1 MSKTV
6 KILLGILLFLVLM
19 LAAVAIG
26 LDNFMERE
34 IEDRS
39 SEILQTQVSIANLS
53 LSLFGG
59 SGSIKGFKVQ
69 NPDGFSEHTALLF
82 EEADIHVEL
91 SSLFSDKIVVHQLI
105 IRRPHIYF
113 EQQGTQ
119 VNLNELR
126 KNLETVSAGEADK
139 ALIIEYLLIEEGV
152 ITLNT
157 SIDRENE
164 TRVELEF
171 FELEGIGREGNNT
184 VQQSMKQVL
193 EPLLEHALK
202 EAARKG
208 VLEQLEQRLQN
219 FFE

>member
-26 LDNFMERE
+26 LDGFMKKE
-34 IEDRS
+34 IEERS
-39 SEILQTQVSIANLS
+39 AEILQTQVSIGTLNLS
-53 LSLFGG
+53 IFGG
-59 SGSIKGFKVQ
+59 SGSIQDFEVQ
-69 NPDGFSEHTALLF
+69 NPDGFSDNAAIFF
-82 EEADIHVEL
+82 EEADIRVKL
-91 SSLFSDKIVVHQLI
+91 SSLLSDQIVVRQLI
-105 IRRPHIYF
+105 IRRPNIYV

-119 VNLNELR
+119 VNLNALR
-126 KNLETVSAGEADK
+126 TNLNAATTGEADK

-157 SIDRENE
+157 AIDRENE
-164 TRVELEF
+164 TRVELES

-193 EPLLEHALK
+193 EPLLEHAIK

-208 VLEQLEQRLQN
+208 VFEQLEQRLQDL
-219 FFE
+219 FD